1 MKFTKFKKTIISS
14 LLVGLT
20 LAGISYAAT
29 ATPQQAYYDTFSFK
43 VNGVVQYISDI
54 TKKPFIA
61 NSRVYVPISTLN
73 DLGIAKAEWIP
84 QNGGVMAELR
94 VTPAGNTNS
103 NNEVDKIAY
112 YEQKFNELSTQIAQK
127 DAKIKELEEA
137 NKKLIEEKSTYNKKD
152 SKDIAD
158 SDDRNVKKQVS
169 DLQYDMNK
177 DRDFNRLSIGK
188 SYLDVSYEFN
198 FRRSSFE
205 VKAYVKGLTSDDLK
219 TIKES
224 SSAKRDIEN
233 LLDDVADT
241 ITDLKGFSNVNV
253 YLNMYDSSNGD
264 REIGNYDYKDGR
276 LRGSI
281 TLR

>member
-1 MKFTKFKKTIISS
+1 
-14 LLVGLT
+14 
-20 LAGISYAAT
+20 
-29 ATPQQAYYDTFSFK
+29 
-43 VNGVVQYISDI
+43 
-54 TKKPFIA
+54 
-61 NSRVYVPISTLN
+61 
-73 DLGIAKAEWIP
+73 
-84 QNGGVMAELR
+84 MAELR

-137 NKKLIEEKSTYNKKD
+137 NKKLTEEKSTYNKKD

-233 LLDDVADT
+233 LLDDVADN
-241 ITDLKGFSNVNV
+241 ITDAKGFSNVNV
-253 YLNMYDSSNGD
+253 YLTMYDSSNGD
-264 REIGNYDYKDGR
+264 REIANYDYKDGR

>member
-1 MKFTKFKKTIISS
+1 MKMTKLKKSVISS
-14 LLVGLT
+14 LLIGMT
-20 LAGISYAAT
+20 CAGATYAAT

-84 QNGGVMAELR
+84 QNGGIMAELR
-94 VTPAGNTNS
+94 VTPSGNSSNS
-103 NNEVDKIAY
+103 EVDKIAY

-137 NKKLIEEKSTYNKKD
+137 NKKLTEENSTYSKKR
-152 SKDIAD
+152 STTAD
-158 SDDRNVKKQVS
+158 SEDRDVKRQVS
-169 DLQYDMNK
+169 DLEYDMNK
-177 DRDFNRLSIGK
+177 DRDYNRLSIGK
-188 SYLDVSYEFN
+188 SYLDVTYNFN

-205 VKAYVKGLTSDDLK
+205 VKAYIKGLTADDLK

-224 SSAKRDIEN
+224 SSAERDISR
-233 LLDDVADT
+233 LLEDVADN
-241 ITDLKGFSNVNV
+241 ITDQKGFSNVNV
-253 YLNMYDSSNGD
+253 YLTMYDSSNGD
-264 REIGNYDYKDGR
+264 REIASYDYKDGR
-276 LRGSI
+276 LRGNI